1 MKASQFRL
9 AEVESFPR
17 PLQAGVLYY
26 SERFSGAAHA
36 CACGCGM
43 EVITPI
49 STVQWRIT
57 RNARGVSLR
66 PSIGNWNFPCQSH
79 YWIIDGAVHWSTDM
93 TEEQIRAGRA
103 YNSALREQ
111 YFKAKSAEQSLITSQ
126 PSPSA
131 DHRNLLARLISWIWG
146 RLRR

>member
-1 MKASQFRL
+1 VKVSQFRL

-17 PLQAGVLYY
+17 PLEAGVVYY

-49 STVQWRIT
+49 SPVQWRIT

-66 PSIGNWNFPCQSH
+66 PSIGNWNFPCRSH
-79 YWIIDGAVHWSTDM
+79 YWIIDSTVHWSADM
-93 TEEQIRAGRA
+93 TENQIRAGRA

-111 YFKAKSAEQSLITSQ
+111 YFKAKNAEQSPSTPQ

-131 DHRNLLARLISWIWG
+131 DRGNLLARLINFLSG
-146 RLRR
+146 RLRW